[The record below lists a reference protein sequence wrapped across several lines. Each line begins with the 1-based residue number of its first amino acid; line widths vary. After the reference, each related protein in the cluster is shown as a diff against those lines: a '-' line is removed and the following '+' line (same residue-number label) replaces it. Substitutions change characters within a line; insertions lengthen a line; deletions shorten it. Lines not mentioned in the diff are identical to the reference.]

1 MSQLQGSQ
9 RLPILPVRNA
19 VLFPHLIVPTSV
31 SRPSSIIA
39 VEAALATE
47 ERWIVAVTQRDSSSN
62 EPSGSDLFEFG
73 TLALVR
79 RFARLD
85 TSLEI
90 NLQGLQRVR
99 VTAVSHNGKYLE
111 GDVVE
116 VPVIRGQSPEVDA
129 LQRSIVELTEKIQ
142 EVSDIKGPGNLMR
155 LLQQVPDPL
164 GQVYLLASLLSL
176 DVSKEQLL
184 LEAETQEELYK
195 IMVDCLGYEVEVLNL
210 RDKISSQ
217 ATTAMSREQ
226 REYLLRQQ
234 MRAIQQ
240 ELGSHES
247 GQGELVQLREKI
259 NSASPPEAVM
269 KEALAELERLEQLN
283 VAAPDYQ
290 VLKAHL
296 ELISDLPWKVS
307 TDDNLDLARAQ
318 EILDRDHFGLNDV
331 KVRILEHLVVM
342 KRNRTARDPILCF
355 VGPPGVGK
363 TSLGESI
370 SRALGRRFERMS
382 LGGLHDEAELRGHR
396 RTYIGAMPGR
406 IIQAVRR
413 AGARNPLLML
423 DEVDKLGRDFRGDPA
438 AALLEVLDPAQNNT
452 FHDNYLDLPFDLSKV
467 FFIVTAN
474 TAEAIPSPLLDRMEL
489 VRLSGYTDDEKFHI
503 AENYLIPR
511 QLAMAGLSRE
521 QCSFNEHTLKFL
533 VRRYTR
539 EAGVRQ
545 LERVIG
551 RVARKVALA
560 IEQGRSVN
568 PEPNVESLEE
578 LIGNPIYPVDSIR
591 GTVPPGVAAGL
602 AWTEAGGDVL
612 YVEAVLLKGGRDIQL
627 TGQLGDVMRESAHAA
642 RSYIWSQHE
651 QLSIDAGQ
659 FESSGLHIHI
669 PAGAVPKD
677 GPSAGIT
684 IATAL
689 ASLLMERAVRND
701 TAMTGEMSLTG
712 LVLPVGGIKEKVLA
726 AHRSGLRRI
735 ILPEG
740 NMRELNE
747 VNSDVRQ
754 SMEFVFVGNMKDVL
768 ANALEIDDLTARR
781 SKSVS

>member
-1 MSQLQGSQ
+1 MGQLQGIQ
-9 RLPILPVRNA
+9 RLPVLPVRNA

-47 ERWIVAVTQRDSSSN
+47 ERWIVAVTQRDSSAS
-62 EPSGSDLFEFG
+62 EPSGSDLYEFG

-79 RFARLD
+79 RFVRLD

-90 NLQGLQRVR
+90 NLQGLMRVR
-99 VTAVSHNGKYLE
+99 VDNVAHNGRFLE
-111 GDVVE
+111 ADVVE
-116 VPVIRGQSPEVDA
+116 VPVARSQSPEVDA
-129 LQRSIVELTEKIQ
+129 LQRSIVDLTEKIQ
-142 EVSDIKGPGNLMR
+142 EVSDIRGSGNLMR
-155 LLQQVPDPL
+155 LLQQIPDPL

-176 DVSKEQLL
+176 DVSKEQRL
-184 LEAETQEELYK
+184 LEAESQEELYK

-210 RDKISSQ
+210 REKISSQ
-217 ATTAMSREQ
+217 ATTAMSKEQ
-226 REYLLRQQ
+226 KEYLLRQQ

-240 ELGSHES
+240 ELGSHDS
-247 GQGELVQLREKI
+247 GQAELVQLKEKI
-259 NSASPPEAVM
+259 MASNPPTDVL
-269 KEALAELERLEQLN
+269 KEALSELERLEQLN

-290 VLKAHL
+290 VLRAHL
-296 ELISDLPWKVS
+296 ELISELPWTIA

-318 EILDRDHFGLNDV
+318 SVLDRDHYGLNEV
-331 KVRILEHLVVM
+331 KMRILEHLVVM
-342 KRNRTARDPILCF
+342 KRNRSARDPILCF

-370 SRALGRRFERMS
+370 ARAIGRKFERMS

-413 AGARNPLLML
+413 AGVKNPLLML

-438 AALLEVLDPAQNNT
+438 AALLEVLDPAQNNS
-452 FHDNYLDLPFDLSKV
+452 FHDNYLDVPFDLSKV

-474 TAEAIPSPLLDRMEL
+474 TADAIPAPLLDRMEI
-489 VRLSGYTDDEKFHI
+489 VRLTGYTDDEKLHI
-503 AENYLIPR
+503 AKNFLIPR
-511 QLAMAGLSRE
+511 QQTTAGLSPE
-521 QCSFNEHTLKFL
+521 QCSFSDVGLRFL
-533 VRRYTR
+533 MRRYTR

-545 LERVIG
+545 LERVVG
-551 RVARKVALA
+551 RVARKVALSL
-560 IEQGRSVN
+560 EQGGTVQGELGS
-568 PEPNVESLEE
+568 EE
-578 LIGNPIYPVDSIR
+578 IETLMGNPTFPRDILR
-591 GTVPPGVAAGL
+591 GKIPPGVAAAL
-602 AWTEAGGDVL
+602 AWTESGGDIL
-612 YVEAVLLKGGRDIQL
+612 YVEAVLLKGGREIQL
-627 TGQLGDVMRESAHAA
+627 TGQLGEVMRESAHAA
-642 RSYIWSQHE
+642 RSYIWSQHKE
-651 QLSIDAGQ
+651 LSIDAN
-659 FESSGLHIHI
+659 ELKSAGLHIHI

-689 ASLLMERAVRND
+689 ASLLMKRTVRSD

-726 AHRSGLRRI
+726 AHRSGLKRV

-740 NMRELNE
+740 NMRDLNE
-747 VNSDVRQ
+747 VNEEIRQ
-754 SMEFVFVGNMKDVL
+754 SLDFVFVENMQDVL
-768 ANALEIDDLTARR
+768 SHALELDELTDRR
-781 SKSVS
+781 VKSVS